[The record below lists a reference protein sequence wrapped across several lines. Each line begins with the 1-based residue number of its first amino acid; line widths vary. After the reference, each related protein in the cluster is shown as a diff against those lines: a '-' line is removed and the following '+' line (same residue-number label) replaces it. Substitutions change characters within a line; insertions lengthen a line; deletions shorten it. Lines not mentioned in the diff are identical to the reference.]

1 MAYRT
6 FRDFLAV
13 SEQQG
18 LLRRITKSVDRT
30 WEPAALA
37 KWAFQALPDDDRF
50 GLLFDK
56 VEGSEFRLVTAAL
69 GASTHSY
76 ALGLGVS
83 REEVNDKWTQAL
95 LNPIAP
101 TKVKEAPCQEVVHTG
116 DDVRLNDLP
125 IPTWTPGKD
134 VGPYITTITVTHNAD
149 SGEQNMGVYRTMV
162 KDDNHVICNLNPGRH
177 GFMQAST
184 YLDNGKPA
192 PIAWVIGTD
201 PSVHFAT
208 VANMPF
214 GTEEINVAGGLNGK
228 PVKVVKCKTSDIM
241 VPAEAEFI
249 IEGEV
254 LPGEYEDEG
263 PFGEFA
269 GYMGPVAPKPLV
281 RITAITH
288 RQDAIFYGYTSQMP
302 PSESTVLQSMTN
314 APLVLKTLREDFAD
328 KSVMDVHI
336 DLTFGGL
343 LAHCIVAMSPKHEGH
358 AKKIGRLIADM
369 SPLKR
374 VTVVD
379 EDVDIRDPLHLEWAM
394 NSHYHPVRDTI
405 IIDDVFFPMGMD
417 PSVRIDNKMQDM
429 GSKVVIDATKTID
442 AGEYSLPPKDIM
454 MKALDLWK
462 EVGLPEF
469 EIPRRAQLRI
479 DRS

>member
-1 MAYRT
+1 MGYRT
-6 FRDFLAV
+6 FREFIAI

-18 LLRRITKSVDRT
+18 RLRRITKPVDRA
-30 WEPAALA
+30 WQPAALA
-37 KWAFQALPDDDRF
+37 KWAFQALSDDDRF
-50 GLLFDK
+50 GLLFDD
-56 VEGSEFRLVTAAL
+56 VEGSEFRLATGAL

-83 REEVNDKWTQAL
+83 RDEINEKWTEAL
-95 LNPIAP
+95 LHPIAP
-101 TKVKEAPCQEVVHTG
+101 ETVDAAPCQEIVRTG
-116 DDVRLNDLP
+116 DDIRLSDLP
-125 IPTWTPGKD
+125 IPVWTPGKD
-134 VGPYITTITVTHNAD
+134 AGPYITTITVTRDAN
-149 SGEQNMGVYRTMV
+149 SGAQNMGVYRTMV
-162 KDDNHVICNLNPGRH
+162 KDDNHVVCNLNPGRH
-177 GFMQAST
+177 GFMHASS
-184 YLDNGKPA
+184 YLDQGKPA

-201 PSVHFAT
+201 PSIHFAT

-214 GTEEINVAGGLNGK
+214 GADEVDVAGGLNGA

-241 VPAEAEFI
+241 VPAESEFI

-254 LPGEYEDEG
+254 LPGEFADEG

-269 GYMGPVAPKPLV
+269 GYMGPVAPKPVV

-288 RQDAIFYGYTSQMP
+288 RKDAIFYGYTSQMP

-314 APLVLKTLREDFAD
+314 GPLVLKTLREDMGD
-328 KSVMDVHI
+328 KNVKDVHI

-343 LAHCIVAMSPKHEGH
+343 LAHCLVAMTPTNEGH

-369 SPLKR
+369 TPLKR

-379 EDVDIRDPLHLEWAM
+379 DDVDIRDPLHVEWAM
-394 NSHYHPVRDTI
+394 NSHYHPSRDTI
-405 IIDDVFFPMGMD
+405 IIDDVYFPMGMD
-417 PSVRIDNKMQDM
+417 PSVRIDNQMQDM
-429 GSKVVIDATKTID
+429 GSKVVIDATRTIE

-454 MKALDLWK
+454 MKALNLWK

-469 EIPRRAQLRI
+469 DIPKRAQFRI